1 MTVTC
6 SVRAGVFLAR
16 ASATLSNKSWALFL
30 IFFQTYIKLS
40 SPFLLFVWCV
50 FCVPLSCVLPLS
62 FPFTTSFSCSSFS
75 FKKKML
81 HIYLINFAQSL
92 SLYYFLSPSLSLP
105 VSLSFILCSSFFPV
119 SYTGTVFLCLSHCP
133 FACTCL

>member
-50 FCVPLSCVLPLS
+50 FCVPLSYVLPLS
-62 FPFTTSFSCSSFS
+62 FLFTTSLFCSSFS
-75 FKKKML
+75 FKKKNAQ
-81 HIYLINFAQSL
+81 YLFNKLCSVPLPVLRFV
-92 SLYYFLSPSLSLP
+92 SLP
-105 VSLSFILCSSFFPV
+105 LLACIFIFHSLFLFFPV
-119 SYTGTVFLCLSHCP
+119 SYTGTVFLCLCHCP